1 MEKLF
6 AVLLVCVV
14 VWFGMQLI
22 VNDAAMYHLALAW
35 DATMQAKVAY
45 GAAIADVLH

>member
-1 MEKLF
+1 MR
-6 AVLLVCVV
+6 AVLSVV
-14 VWFGMQLI
+14 FCLAVIWFGMQLLAS
-22 VNDAAMYHLALAW
+22 DAAMYHLALAW